1 MEKQKRGVRLIRL
14 REKVTSV
21 HMTMEVQMTFEGLT

>member
-21 HMTMEVQMTFEGLT
+21 HMTMEGPT